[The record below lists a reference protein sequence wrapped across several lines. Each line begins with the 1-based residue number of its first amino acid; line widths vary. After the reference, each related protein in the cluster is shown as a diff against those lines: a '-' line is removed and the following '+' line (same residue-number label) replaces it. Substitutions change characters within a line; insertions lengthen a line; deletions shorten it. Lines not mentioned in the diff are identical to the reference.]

1 MEQLLKVNNLEVE
14 FRTYAGVV
22 KAVRGVSFTVQP
34 GEMLA
39 IVGESGC
46 GKSVT
51 AQSIMQLIPSPP
63 GKITGGEIIF
73 DGENILKKNEQQMQK
88 IRGNSIGMIFQ
99 DPMTYL
105 NPVLSIATQ
114 VTENLRLHK
123 GMSRSQAL
131 RRAEELFGL
140 VGIPEPKIRLKQYP
154 HQFSGG
160 MRQRVMIAMA
170 LACEPKLIIADEPT
184 TALDVTVQA
193 QILELIKNLKD
204 QFQTAIILITHD
216 LGVVAG
222 QADRILVMYAG
233 QVVETGTLDEV
244 LTKPSHPYTLGL
256 LKSVPRLDAVKGRKL
271 TPIVGQPPDLLQD
284 FTSCPFM
291 PRCDYAMGICA
302 QEMPPFFNEGKVR
315 CWLYHPDAPPVD
327 LTIKEVS
334 RP

>member
-1 MEQLLKVNNLEVE
+1 MEHLLEVKNLEVE
-14 FRTYAGVV
+14 FSTYAGMV
-22 KAVRGVSFTVQP
+22 KAVRGVSFEVDP
-34 GEMLA
+34 GEVVAL
-39 IVGESGC
+39 VGESGC

-51 AQSIMQLIPSPP
+51 AQSILQLIPSPP
-63 GKITGGEIIF
+63 GKITNGEIIF
-73 DGENILKKNEQQMQK
+73 NGDNILNKNEREMQK

-123 GMSRSQAL
+123 GMTREQAMK
-131 RRAEELFGL
+131 RAVELFHL
-140 VGIPEPKIRLKQYP
+140 VGIPEPEIRLKQYP

-193 QILELIKNLKD
+193 QILELLKELKD
-204 QFQTAIILITHD
+204 RFQTAVILITHD

-233 QVVETGTLDEV
+233 QIVECGTLDAV
-244 LTKPSHPYTLGL
+244 
-256 LKSVPRLDAVKGRKL
+256 LKSRRIL
-271 TPIVGQPPDLLQD
+271 TPGG
-284 FTSCPFM
+284 C
-291 PRCDYAMGICA
+291 
-302 QEMPPFFNEGKVR
+302 
-315 CWLYHPDAPPVD
+315 
-327 LTIKEVS
+327 
-334 RP
+334 

>member
-1 MEQLLKVNNLEVE
+1 MEQILQVKNLEVE

-22 KAVRGVSFTVQP
+22 RAVRGVDFGVSR
-34 GEMLA
+34 GEVVAL
-39 IVGESGC
+39 VGESGC

-63 GKITGGEIIF
+63 GKITGGSIIF
-73 DGENILKKNEQQMQK
+73 DGENVLAKSERQMQR

-123 GMSRSQAL
+123 GMNRRQAM
-131 RRAEELFGL
+131 RRAEELFTL
-140 VGIPEPKIRLKQYP
+140 VGIPDPKIRLRQYP

-170 LACEPKLIIADEPT
+170 LACEPKMIIADEPT

-193 QILELIKNLKD
+193 QILELIKGLKD
-204 QFQTAIILITHD
+204 RFKTAVILITHD

-233 QVVETGTLDEV
+233 QIVETGTLDEV
-244 LTKPSHPYTLGL
+244 LKKPSHPYTWGL
-256 LKSVPRLDAVKGRKL
+256 LKSVPRLDAAKGEKL
-271 TPIVGQPPDLLQD
+271 TPIWGQPPDLLQH
-284 FTSCPFM
+284 FSSCPFM
-291 PRCDYAMGICA
+291 PRCDFAMDICA
-302 QEMPPFFNEGKVR
+302 REMPPFFNGNKVR
-315 CWLYHPDAPPVD
+315 CWLNHPQAPKVQFK
-327 LTIKEVS
+327 KEVS
-334 RP
+334 